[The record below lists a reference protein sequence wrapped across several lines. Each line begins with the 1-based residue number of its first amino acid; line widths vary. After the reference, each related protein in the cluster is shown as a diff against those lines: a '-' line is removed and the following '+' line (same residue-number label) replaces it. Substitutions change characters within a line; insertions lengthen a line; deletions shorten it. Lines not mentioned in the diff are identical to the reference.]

1 MTPHLLNTLIM
12 HYVYVLKSL
21 KDEFTYIG
29 YTADLNKRLHS
40 HNSGLVVSTRLHKPY
55 RLIYI
60 EGYVDKNDAKEREER
75 LKYFAHAYSQLKM
88 RIRRGLSIK

>member
-1 MTPHLLNTLIM
+1 M

-21 KDEFTYIG
+21 KDEFAYIG